1 MLLDLLAELPVVE
14 PYRDSDV
21 DRSRNYQL
29 ALDPKFPFQIRLLS
43 YSAAVLS
50 NPLRFNWH
58 ERLEI
63 LVPVAGH
70 GSFRMGEREF
80 DFVPGDIIVVDN
92 LKLHGPV
99 SYRGPKRLLATITF
113 LPDLI
118 SNPLSYPCDSTYLS
132 PFYSR
137 SSQLDPRV
145 RTTDKASAD
154 ICAAIVNM
162 LHSYLDE
169 AAAVELRRAGCK
181 VYLLQVLHC
190 LSLHFGM
197 TGRPAGDYE
206 SNRRESFQFGR
217 LYEYLQENYAD
228 RITVSRAASMLAL
241 SDYQFMKFFRRATG
255 MTFVTYLTRLRLA
268 HAHRLLAET
277 DLSIADIAAEVGF
290 SDQSYFDRRFRQQ
303 YGHSPRD
310 LRASAGSFK

>member
-1 MLLDLLAELPVVE
+1 MPVPDRKNRNSCTALWLRPRSVSWRRSTARNSRWRVSRSHSLSFRHGGPPRLVSRPGVAQHPRVQCDPPGRRLARRISSIVGQSCRGPSRSKLGRSCRWDNDSVLLDLLAELPVVE

-92 LKLHGPV
+92 LKLHGPL
-99 SYRGPKRLLATITF
+99 SYRGQERLLTAITF

-181 VYLLQVLHC
+181 VFLLQVLHY

-197 TGRPAGDYE
+197 TGR
-206 SNRRESFQFGR
+206 
-217 LYEYLQENYAD
+217 
-228 RITVSRAASMLAL
+228 
-241 SDYQFMKFFRRATG
+241 
-255 MTFVTYLTRLRLA
+255 
-268 HAHRLLAET
+268 
-277 DLSIADIAAEVGF
+277 
-290 SDQSYFDRRFRQQ
+290 
-303 YGHSPRD
+303 
-310 LRASAGSFK
+310 